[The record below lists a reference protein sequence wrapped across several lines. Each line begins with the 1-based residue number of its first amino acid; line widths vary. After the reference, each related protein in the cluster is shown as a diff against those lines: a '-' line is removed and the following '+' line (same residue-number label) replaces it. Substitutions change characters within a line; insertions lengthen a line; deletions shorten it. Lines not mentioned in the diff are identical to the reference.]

1 MLRYYFKSVR
11 SRVITTMGK
20 DEGKANRQRT
30 WNNIPISAKSFGLL
44 LLFLSLSSSSPGW
57 DPGRIISINERY
69 TKILFSISVRC
80 NVTAT
85 LFRSHSTL
93 LRSVFISLFLVT
105 NPCYRGIPNSLHCW
119 PLPVTDLRTLLG
131 IIGKERTCG
140 AVRLLCITM
149 SLTFRRISME
159 NQITS
164 LLRSLSILS
173 FNYSLSLCYNSSG
186 GTDSSLSYFLSHGV
200 ENSSPIKGISPWFV
214 KSPAKENNNSLAGAI
229 VNAWRG

>member
-30 WNNIPISAKSFGLL
+30 WNNIPISAKSFGIL

-69 TKILFSISVRC
+69 TRSLFSISVRC

-173 FNYSLSLCYNSSG
+173 FYYSLSLSVTIPLEG
-186 GTDSSLSYFLSHGV
+186 QILLSLIFFLTGW
-200 ENSSPIKGISPWFV
+200 E
-214 KSPAKENNNSLAGAI
+214 
-229 VNAWRG
+229 

>member
-1 MLRYYFKSVR
+1 MNATLESSSLFPFGV
-11 SRVITTMGK
+11 MW
-20 DEGKANRQRT
+20 RQRC
-30 WNNIPISAKSFGLL
+30 SAPTRLSFALS
-44 LLFLSLSSSSPGW
+44 LFLS
-57 DPGRIISINERY
+57 
-69 TKILFSISVRC
+69 F
-80 NVTAT
+80 
-85 LFRSHSTL
+85 L
-93 LRSVFISLFLVT
+93 LLT

-173 FNYSLSLCYNSSG
+173 FYYSLSL
-186 GTDSSLSYFLSHGV
+186 SLLQFLWRDRFFSLLFSFSRV

-214 KSPAKENNNSLAGAI
+214 KSPAKEKNNSLAGAI